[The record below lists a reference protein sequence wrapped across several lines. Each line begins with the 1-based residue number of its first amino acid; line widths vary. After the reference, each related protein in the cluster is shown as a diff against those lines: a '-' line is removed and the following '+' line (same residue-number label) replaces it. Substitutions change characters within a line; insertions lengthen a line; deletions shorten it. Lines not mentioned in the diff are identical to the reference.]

1 MFNLSEKNLIIG
13 LAHPV
18 HFQFRELSLKYLV
31 SLYGQSLVNTRVRGL
46 SASCPFP
53 WIFKN
58 FMSVSASVSAIS
70 NYFLSMSADKDGQ
83 RCPQI
88 DLSLSTCVCTTP
100 VSSDFVVEKTTIF
113 FAIFDIWFIWQSV
126 SSHSFIQFE
135 LSRFWIRQDLYN
147 KHHLSFEFLQ
157 SWKNLKMHIEKPK
170 IWGIKE
176 SWLGSAASDWL
187 ILMESQIRLAEIAME
202 LAFIWNSLWVLK
214 SEFTKRSLSVKY
226 IWITINVH
234 PNVRNT
240 EPFKVD

>member
-18 HFQFRELSLKYLV
+18 HFQFRKLSLKYLV
-31 SLYGQSLVNTRVRGL
+31 SLYSQSLVNTRVRGL

-58 FMSVSASVSAIS
+58 VMSVSASVSAIS

-113 FAIFDIWFIWQSV
+113 SQFLTFDSYGNLFQVILLFNLN
-126 SSHSFIQFE
+126 FP
-135 LSRFWIRQDLYN
+135 D
-147 KHHLSFEFLQ
+147 FEF
-157 SWKNLKMHIEKPK
+157 
-170 IWGIKE
+170 G
-176 SWLGSAASDWL
+176 
-187 ILMESQIRLAEIAME
+187 R
-202 LAFIWNSLWVLK
+202 
-214 SEFTKRSLSVKY
+214 TY
-226 IWITINVH
+226 TINTICLL
-234 PNVRNT
+234 NF
-240 EPFKVD
+240 FKVEKT